1 LDNIVIEARQPL
13 GITIRERSLNRLRRP
28 AATLFGVF
36 MPANP
41 LGIQP

>member
-1 LDNIVIEARQPL
+1 
-13 GITIRERSLNRLRRP
+13 LNRLRRP